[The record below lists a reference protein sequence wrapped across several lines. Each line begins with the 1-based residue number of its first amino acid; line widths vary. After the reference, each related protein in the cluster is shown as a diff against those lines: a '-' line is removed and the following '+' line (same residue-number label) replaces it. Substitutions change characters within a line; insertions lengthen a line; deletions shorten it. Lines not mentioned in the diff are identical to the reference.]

1 MDQYSVKQ
9 ASFLIFITLVGII
22 GSVIL
27 HISLIFGIL
36 PGVTY
41 LILLSLRRG
50 YRFKEILKLGF
61 QGVAKVKIVLFILFL
76 ISFLLPSWY
85 LSGTINSMVSI
96 TLNAINPHH
105 FFVFSFLTTMLFSMI
120 LGSSIGTL
128 SALGVPLISSALFLD
143 LPVEIAA
150 GAVISGAFVGD
161 RTSPFSSAHQ
171 LLANILETTVKKQ
184 GKAMLFSSI
193 TSVFITILF
202 FSILDSRIG
211 AEISSIHNEATSQQ
225 AISLIQFIPPI
236 LLVAL
241 VLFRLNIIFS
251 YLASILSGSL
261 IALYKDVSVIE
272 IFKGFWQGI
281 EGLGGGL
288 SHMYSLLLFIA
299 IAGVYNALL
308 EKLNLIQ
315 PLLDKWLQSSSSLIS
330 DSIKTTAATIIIC
343 VIAGNQTMPIILT
356 GRSFLVHWSNK
367 YGKEELA
374 RLMGDTTLLFP
385 AMIPWNVLAIMSS
398 TVINTD
404 LFTYLPYAIFLWILP
419 CLTILVS
426 FFKKSK
432 SYETKYEVSS

>member
-1 MDQYSVKQ
+1 MDQSSVKQ
-9 ASFLIFITLVGII
+9 AIFLIFITLAGII
-22 GSVIL
+22 SSVIL

-41 LILLSLRRG
+41 LILLSLRKG
-50 YRFKEILKLGF
+50 YRAKEILKLGY
-61 QGVAKVKIVLFILFL
+61 QGIGKVKIVLFILFL

-85 LSGTINSMVSI
+85 LSGTINSMVTM

-105 FFVFSFLTTMLFSMI
+105 FFVFSFLTTMMFSMI

-128 SALGVPLISSALFLD
+128 SALGVPLMSTALFLD

-193 TSVFITILF
+193 TSIVITILF

-211 AEISSIHNEATSQQ
+211 AGISAIHSEATSEQT
-225 AISLIQFIPPI
+225 ISFIQFIPPI

-241 VLFRLNIIFS
+241 VLFRINIIFS

-261 IALYKDVSVIE
+261 IALYNGVSVLE
-272 IFKGFWQGI
+272 IINGFWHGI

-299 IAGVYNALL
+299 IAGVYNSLL
-308 EKLNLIQ
+308 EELNLIQ
-315 PLLDKWLQSSSSLIS
+315 PLLDKWLQSSTSMFS

-356 GRSFLVHWSNK
+356 GRSFLAHWSNK
-367 YGKEELA
+367 YNKEELA

-432 SYETKYEVSS
+432 SYETKYEISS